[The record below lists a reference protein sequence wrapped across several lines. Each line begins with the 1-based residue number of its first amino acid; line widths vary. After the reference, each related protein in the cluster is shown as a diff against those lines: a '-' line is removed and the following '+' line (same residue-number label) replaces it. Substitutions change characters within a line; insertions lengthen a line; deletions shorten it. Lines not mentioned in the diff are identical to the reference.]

1 MRENRA
7 RQEFTQH
14 LMFWVPTQE
23 SITVHT
29 FGLKVVVVEG
39 GSILSNAKQ
48 KAESTVTNGTAK
60 AREEGVGVYET

>member
-1 MRENRA
+1 MRKNRA
-7 RQEFTQH
+7 HQEFTQH

-48 KAESTVTNGTAK
+48 KARSHEWNSESSG
-60 AREEGVGVYET
+60 GGGGGL

>member
-48 KAESTVTNGTAK
+48 KACSHKWNSESTGGGG
-60 AREEGVGVYET
+60 ESL

>member
-23 SITVHT
+23 SMTVHT

-48 KAESTVTNGTAK
+48 KAHSHEWNSESTG
-60 AREEGVGVYET
+60 GGGGSL